1 MYSDPLAPE
10 RDRGDRF
17 WGTFLIVLLLHTAVI
32 GVGIYVSR
40 VLFPLRPPEQ
50 ITWLNG
56 GAIQPSQAP
65 EPTQPETKEAP
76 PQPIEPPPQ
85 EPKTPGDIVEPTPT
99 PAPTP
104 APTPTPKPTTPKP
117 TTPKPKAT
125 PTPIKPPIKTTPR
138 PVVRKPTEPQPTPR
152 DGAAP
157 QAGTKPGP
165 GAANGT
171 GTSAVIAEQTKR
183 YFDLIHGDFEA
194 LWKQPLT
201 AEDANA
207 GAQRGVIRF
216 RVAAD
221 GAVLWARLARSSG
234 SRIVDDSLEAVCRQ
248 LTRLPPP
255 SPAIQIGG
263 CFEGSIE
270 MVLNR

>member
-10 RDRGDRF
+10 REKGDRF
-17 WGTFLIVLLLHTAVI
+17 WGTFLIVLLLHGGVI
-32 GVGIYVSR
+32 GGGLYVSR
-40 VLFPLRPPEQ
+40 VLFPYRPVEQ

-56 GAIQPSQAP
+56 GEVPASQAP
-65 EPTQPETKEAP
+65 EPAQPEMKDEP
-76 PQPIEPPPQ
+76 PQPPEPPPQ
-85 EPKTPGDIVEPTPT
+85 EQKTPGDIVAPTPT
-99 PAPTP
+99 PTPTP
-104 APTPTPKPTTPKP
+104 VPKPTTPKP
-117 TTPKPKAT
+117 TTPKPKLT
-125 PTPIKPPIKTTPR
+125 PTPIKPAVKTTPR
-138 PVVRKPTEPQPTPR
+138 PTERKPAETPSPQR
-152 DGAAP
+152 EGSAP
-157 QAGTKPGP
+157 QNGTKSGP

-194 LWKQPLT
+194 LWKQPLA

-221 GAVLWARLARSSG
+221 GAVLWARVARSSG

-263 CFEGSIE
+263 FFEGSIE